1 MIKASTPMLEHLMY
15 VSQLMYCER
24 HGIASEGFLAESEQ
38 SEVNCAKITGT
49 SGESHTPCQ
58 I

>member
-1 MIKASTPMLEHLMY
+1 MLEHLMY